1 MEGDRS
7 QEEAIGT
14 NIRGNRSQIEANTR
28 ENKKIGEKT
37 SNFLRKASHF
47 VFLEP
52 FWGASEP
59 LGRFWDTFRSL

>member
-14 NIRGNRSQIEANTR
+14 NIGGNRSQIEANTK
-28 ENKKIGEKT
+28 ENKRIVEKT

-47 VFLEP
+47 VFSEP
-52 FWGASEP
+52 FWGAFEP
-59 LGRFWDTFRSL
+59 LGHFWDTY